1 MDEVDRFLKHS
12 PLPFTHFGLG
22 GEHRQGPSL
31 YSVGPQK
38 VRGGT
43 YTLHLLKFL
52 TNNNIKCNVLN
63 RSLL

>member
-38 VRGGT
+38 VRGG
-43 YTLHLLKFL
+43 YLYITL
-52 TNNNIKCNVLN
+52 IKIPYK
-63 RSLL
+63 